1 MLDQLEK
8 YAAKLVTDRSAL
20 AGRISV
26 AAKDDVIVSCGDP
39 DLAGLAEKVLGRLNA
54 LSLVVAAPSLPF
66 ADLLVARA
74 EAGSSI
80 IEPQDTET
88 RTFLHDIPF
97 IRRSELSAR
106 PEEQIAPLLG
116 SRKGV
121 IVEGLGIFACGGVT
135 VEQAYIN
142 YSSVF
147 HSTFV
152 KYLQDLLQSGFLLAE
167 EPDACRYFFTEW
179 LQPLSDDGLLFHQ
192 GELVD
197 KDEILTEIATVG
209 RYTVERGLVDSFFG
223 NISCRSGKIIYIS
236 QTAASLDA
244 LAGCIDPVPFDNSST
259 VGITASSELAAHRR
273 IYETSPAK
281 VILHGHPKFS
291 VIMSMFCQ
299 QKDCG
304 ITDCWRDCPHVRLM
318 GDTPVVAGEI
328 GAGGL
333 AKRVPP
339 VISGTGRAIVYGH
352 GVFTTGEKGFAEAF
366 RSMVEVENWC
376 RSEYQRNL
384 EKITGKNLLFP

>member
-1 MLDQLEK
+1 MIDQLEK
-8 YAAKLVTDRSAL
+8 YAKKLVTDRSAL
-20 AGRISV
+20 SGRIAV
-26 AAKDDVIVSCGDP
+26 AAKDDELITCGDP
-39 DLAGLAEKVLGRLNA
+39 ELAAVATEVLERLNA

-66 ADLLVARA
+66 ADFLIRRA
-74 EAGSSI
+74 GGASTC

-97 IRRSELSAR
+97 IRRSDLSKSPA
-106 PEEQIAPLLG
+106 EQIAPLLG
-116 SRKGV
+116 NRKGV
-121 IVEGLGIFACGGVT
+121 VVEGLGIFACGGVT

-152 KYLQDLLQSGFLLAE
+152 KYLQELLLTGYIFPEEAAE
-167 EPDACRYFFTEW
+167 VDRFFSEW
-179 LQPLSDDGLLFHQ
+179 LYPLTAEGLAFSSDALESAQ
-192 GELVD
+192 V
-197 KDEILTEIATVG
+197 ILSEIAAVG

-223 NISCRSGKIIYIS
+223 NISCRTDKLIYIS

-244 LAGCIDPVPFDNSST
+244 LEGCIDPVTFDNSST

-273 IYETSPAK
+273 IYETSDAK

-291 VIMSMFCQ
+291 VVMSMLCER
-299 QKDCG
+299 KECT
-304 ITDCWRDCPHVRLM
+304 ITDCWRDCPNVRFL
-318 GDTPVVAGEI
+318 GGTPVVAGEI

-339 VISGTGRAIVYGH
+339 VIAQPGRAIVYGH
-352 GVFTTGEKGFAEAF
+352 GVFTIGRKGFAEAF
-366 RSMVEVENWC
+366 QAMVEVENWC
-376 RSEYQRNL
+376 RSEYRRL
-384 EKITGKNLLFP
+384 IADKTASIR

>member
-8 YAAKLVTDRSAL
+8 YAKKLVSDRSATP
-20 AGRISV
+20 GRIAV
-26 AAKDDVIVSCGDP
+26 AAKDDEIISCGDSQ
-39 DLAGLAEKVLGRLNA
+39 LAGIATQVLERLNA

-66 ADLLVARA
+66 SDLLVKRA
-74 EAGSSI
+74 GAECHC

-97 IRRSELSAR
+97 IRRSELSDNPA
-106 PEEQIAPLLG
+106 EQIAPLLG
-116 SRKGV
+116 NRKGV
-121 IVEGLGIFACGGVT
+121 VVEGLGIFASGGVT

-152 KYLQDLLQSGFLLAE
+152 KYLQDLLQAGYLLPEESGAVE
-167 EPDACRYFFTEW
+167 SFFSEW
-179 LQPLSDDGLLFHQ
+179 LHPLTDESLTFHN
-192 GELVD
+192 GPLESSE
-197 KDEILTEIATVG
+197 EILGEMAAVG

-223 NISCRSGKIIYIS
+223 NISCRTDKLIYIS

-273 IYETSPAK
+273 IFETSDAK

-291 VIMSMFCQ
+291 VVMSMLCER
-299 QKDCG
+299 KDCC
-304 ITDCWRDCPHVRLM
+304 ITDCWRDCPHVRFL
-318 GDTPVVAGEI
+318 GGTPVVAGEI

-339 VISGTGRAIVYGH
+339 VIAAPGRAIVYGH
-352 GVFTTGEKGFAEAF
+352 GVFTTGRKGFAEAF
-366 RSMVEVENWC
+366 RAMVEVENWC
-376 RSEYQRNL
+376 RSEYRRLL
-384 EKITGKNLLFP
+384 EEKTAPVG

>member
-1 MLDQLEK
+1 MHDQLEK
-8 YAAKLVTDRSAL
+8 YANKLLSDRSAL
-20 AGRISV
+20 VGRVAV
-26 AAKDDVIVSCGDP
+26 AAKDDELISTGEP
-39 DLAGLAEKVLGRLNA
+39 ELASLACKVLERLNA
-54 LSLVVAAPSLPF
+54 LSLVAATPSLPF
-66 ADLLVARA
+66 ADLLVARSK
-74 EAGSSI
+74 AGSSC

-97 IRRSELSAR
+97 IRRSELSDR

-116 SRKGV
+116 NRKGV
-121 IVEGLGIFACGGVT
+121 IVEGVGILAVGGVT

-152 KYLQDLLQSGFLLAE
+152 KYLQDILQTGYMLPGE
-167 EPDACRYFFTEW
+167 DAAVEAFFTNW
-179 LQPLSDDGLLFHQ
+179 LLPLSEDGLAFHS
-192 GELVD
+192 GPLESS
-197 KDEILTEIATVG
+197 DEILKEMATVG

-223 NISCRSGKIIYIS
+223 NISCRTEKLIYIS

-244 LAGCIDPVPFDNSST
+244 LGGCIDPVPFDNSST

-273 IYETSPAK
+273 IYETSDAG

-291 VIMSMFCQ
+291 VVMSMLCEE
-299 QKDCG
+299 KGCSVK
-304 ITDCWRDCPHVRLM
+304 DCWRDCPHVRFL
-318 GDTPVVAGEI
+318 GGTPVVAGEI

-339 VISGTGRAIVYGH
+339 VIAGPGKAIVYGH
-352 GVFTTGEKGFAEAF
+352 GVFTIGSHGFGEAF
-366 RSMVEVENWC
+366 RAMVEVENWC
-376 RSEYQRNL
+376 REEYRRRLSEKL
-384 EKITGKNLLFP
+384 S